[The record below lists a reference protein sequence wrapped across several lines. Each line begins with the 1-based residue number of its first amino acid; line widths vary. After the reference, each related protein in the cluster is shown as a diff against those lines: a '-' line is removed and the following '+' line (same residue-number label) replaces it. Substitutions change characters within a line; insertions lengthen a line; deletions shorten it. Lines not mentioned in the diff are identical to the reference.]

1 MKLVPLFRFWGEKAE
16 EEAGADVETD
26 PLFALDGEMP
36 QIPSDEQPPNLQEE
50 GEDTSDS
57 AEEEEKQEED
67 PKPWGGSGDDMLKA
81 FTSVE
86 DENVDN
92 SALAAE
98 IEDVPVSELLQELR
112 ELATAF
118 GRPVPAAEDDVV

>member
-1 MKLVPLFRFWGEKAE
+1 MKLVPLFRFWGDKGE
-16 EEAGADVETD
+16 EEAEAETD
-26 PLFALDGEMP
+26 PLFALEGEMP
-36 QIPSDEQPPNLQEE
+36 QIPSDQQPSDFPEE
-50 GEDTSDS
+50 GEGTSDS

-86 DENVDN
+86 DEYVEN

>member
-1 MKLVPLFRFWGEKAE
+1 MKLVPLFRFWGDKGE
-16 EEAGADVETD
+16 EEAEAEAETD
-26 PLFALDGEMP
+26 PLFALESEMP
-36 QIPSDEQPPNLQEE
+36 QIPSDEQPSDIQEE
-50 GEDTSDS
+50 GEETSDS

-86 DENVDN
+86 DENVDS

-98 IEDVPVSELLQELR
+98 IDDVPVSELLQELR

-118 GRPVPAAEDDVV
+118 GRPVPAAEDDAV